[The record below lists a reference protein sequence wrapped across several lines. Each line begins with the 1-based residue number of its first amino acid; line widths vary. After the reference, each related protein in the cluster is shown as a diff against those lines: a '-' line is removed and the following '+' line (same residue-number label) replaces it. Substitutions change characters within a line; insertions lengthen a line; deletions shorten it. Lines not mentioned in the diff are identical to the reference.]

1 MTWSSVW
8 PYLLA
13 LDLVLIGVGVFYVL
27 FHPREPRAML
37 AWIMTFIALPLLGTG
52 LFFLLSDPSLNR
64 RRRRLIRF
72 RKRLNPA
79 LWKKLRALHEKNAP
93 TQHFAEASKDLQKF
107 IALAT
112 RISPL
117 QPPTANN
124 TVTLYHHRAKA
135 LAERLREAIL
145 AAEQHVHL
153 EYFIF
158 RADDYGNA
166 IADALMQRARA
177 GVQCRLLIDHIGC
190 LHLPESFITEL
201 REAGVEVTFFM
212 PVVPWRGRRWGPRP
226 NSRNHRKIAV
236 IDGRLGLVGSQN
248 IGDEYLSGAD
258 TFSTWVDTHP
268 EITGP
273 AVYQLQEIF
282 IEDWHAANGEELY
295 YEAAFPPLAQTE
307 SGDEIVQIV
316 ASAPS
321 DEDSTMHHL
330 LLAAIS
336 AADHSVCIASPY
348 FVPNAAMVLMLEAAA
363 YRGVTV
369 QLLVPR
375 QSDHRIAL
383 WAGRSY
389 YQELS
394 RTGVEIYEYTLGFLH
409 SKLVIIDQ
417 CWGMVGSANM
427 DERSFRLNF
436 EITAILYTAE
446 PVRQLQQDFEN
457 MLNQSQHVEF
467 ADKPVTLLT
476 RIKMGAAR
484 LLSPIY

>member
-79 LWKKLRALHEKNAP
+79 LWKKLRALHEKNSPA
-93 TQHFAEASKDLQKF
+93 QHFAEASKDLQKF

-190 LHLPESFITEL
+190 LHLPEAFIDAL

-212 PVVPWRGRRWGPRP
+212 PVVPWRGRRWGLRP

-258 TFSTWVDTHP
+258 TFSTWVDTHL

-295 YEAAFPPLAQTE
+295 YEAAFPPLAQTG

-336 AADHSVCIASPY
+336 SAEHSVCIATPS
-348 FVPNAAMVLMLEAAA
+348 FVPDYAMVLLLKAAA
-363 YRGVTV
+363 YRGVKV
-369 QLLVPR
+369 QLMLP
-375 QSDHRIAL
+375 QQTDQRITR
-383 WAGRSY
+383 WIGHSY
-389 YQELS
+389 YQEL
-394 RTGVEIYEYTLGFLH
+394 GLADVEIYEYSAGFLH
-409 SKLVIIDQ
+409 SKLVIVDQ
-417 CWGMVGSANM
+417 GWGLVGSANL
-427 DERSFRLNF
+427 DERSFRVNF
-436 EITAILYTAE
+436 EVTTILYTEALT
-446 PVRQLQQDFEN
+446 RQLQQDFDH
-457 MLNQSQHVEF
+457 MLQHSQHI
-467 ADKPVTLLT
+467 KPSEMPDDLLT
-476 RIKMGAAR
+476 RLKSGAAR
-484 LLSPIY
+484 LMSPLY